1 MENGIL
7 IDYRANLACEIALKA
22 TSTVFL
28 EENGRREIDIKRYA
42 KVEKV
47 FFHVTDSR
55 KIQHLHVNSN
65 CNVLKKKK
73 KIWFCTSSKI
83 NTFCFFLQ
91 FSNSSCSI

>member
-1 MENGIL
+1 M
-7 IDYRANLACEIALKA
+7 
-22 TSTVFL
+22 

-65 CNVLKKKK
+65 CNVLKKEKNSGSVLVQK
-73 KIWFCTSSKI
+73 LTPFV
-83 NTFCFFLQ
+83 
-91 FSNSSCSI
+91 FSAVF

>member
-1 MENGIL
+1 M
-7 IDYRANLACEIALKA
+7 KA

-55 KIQHLHVNSN
+55 KIQYLHVNSN
-65 CNVLKKKK
+65 CNVLKKEKK
-73 KIWFCTSSKI
+73 LFGSVLVQKCTPFVFFCS
-83 NTFCFFLQ
+83 FLIVLVLFRFLEAQ
-91 FSNSSCSI
+91 WKNPKY